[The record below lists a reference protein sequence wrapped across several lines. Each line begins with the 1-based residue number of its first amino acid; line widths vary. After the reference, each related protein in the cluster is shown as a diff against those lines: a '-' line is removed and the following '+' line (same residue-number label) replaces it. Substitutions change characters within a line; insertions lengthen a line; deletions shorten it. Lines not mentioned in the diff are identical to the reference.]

1 MVIDIRSRDADKS
14 QSNNFSSGSE
24 SFQVADTAMQIPSS
38 PKSQELQVE
47 AVAAAASS
55 LAVVEGKEG
64 VEASASACSAETCSS
79 QSLTQ
84 I

>member
-1 MVIDIRSRDADKS
+1 MVIDMRSRDADIKS

-24 SFQVADTAMQIPSS
+24 SFQVVDAAMQIPFS
-38 PKSQELQVE
+38 PKAQELQVE

-64 VEASASACSAETCSS
+64 VEASACSAETCSS